1 MSSKKK
7 IIKLKLGRLPR
18 KITYKIERLVYEL
31 YGVSTGDLIP
41 EDLRYTCFE
50 DLCIVYA
57 HNPRVP
63 STLSVTEITEIF
75 GGRWIA
81 LYVKGTLAPS
91 IPLVKE
97 IYKRTGLRAAIVVSE
112 EGVKAFLY
120 GNDVLPE
127 SVIEL
132 VPPSKGL
139 YAVIDYYDK
148 DVVGFAKWNPKK
160 RVYENIYDIGVFI
173 RLLG

>member
-18 KITYKIERLVYEL
+18 KTADRIERLVSEL

-41 EDLRYTCFE
+41 KDLRYTCFE
-50 DLCIVYA
+50 DLCIVYV
-57 HNPRVP
+57 HDPRIP
-63 STLSVTEITEIF
+63 GILSATEIF

-91 IPLVKE
+91 IPLIKE

-139 YAVIDYYDK
+139 YAVVDYYDK

-160 RVYENIYDIGVFI
+160 RVYENIYDIGIFI